1 MQELLV
7 SKLSRKCVMGARLI
21 DKQYASRYK
30 LANTCNVQ
38 SDDMRAKN
46 VTQFFPSNKCT
57 AHRVCAKE
65 PRLAIKQR
73 LQVMSR
79 GQYRLVTQRGKLFG
93 LDALCTP
100 CQPLIID
107 QF

>member
-21 DKQYASRYK
+21 DKQYASKYK

-46 VTQFFPSNKCT
+46 VTQFFHPMNVLLTEFVRRSQ
-57 AHRVCAKE
+57 AW
-65 PRLAIKQR
+65 P
-73 LQVMSR
+73 
-79 GQYRLVTQRGKLFG
+79 
-93 LDALCTP
+93 
-100 CQPLIID
+100 
-107 QF
+107 

>member
-38 SDDMRAKN
+38 SDDMRTKN

-65 PRLAIKQR
+65 PRLVINNAYR
-73 LQVMSR
+73 SCL
-79 GQYRLVTQRGKLFG
+79 GQCRLVTQRGKLLG